1 MPSVVGCHVLSD
13 PTDPNEAES
22 GSSGVAPSR
31 LPGLIADGQVTDGF
45 CLTAIST
52 AFLLGRL
59 S

>member
-1 MPSVVGCHVLSD
+1 MFQSSD
-13 PTDPNEAES
+13 ATYSATRPAQRGGADRV
-22 GSSGVAPSR
+22 VAPSR

-45 CLTAIST
+45 SLTAIST

>member
-1 MPSVVGCHVLSD
+1 MFQSSDATYLGD
-13 PTDPNEAES
+13 PTDPNEAERIEW
-22 GSSGVAPSR
+22 VAPSR

-45 CLTAIST
+45 SLTAIST